1 MSEANADDLVTA
13 RAKLVEDRRAGAKM
27 IAGPYKRGQTEH
39 ALRRI
44 VELET
49 VIHAIDR
56 ALEDERRRGS
66 I

>member
-1 MSEANADDLVTA
+1 
-13 RAKLVEDRRAGAKM
+13 M

-39 ALRRI
+39 VLRRI
-44 VELET
+44 VELQT